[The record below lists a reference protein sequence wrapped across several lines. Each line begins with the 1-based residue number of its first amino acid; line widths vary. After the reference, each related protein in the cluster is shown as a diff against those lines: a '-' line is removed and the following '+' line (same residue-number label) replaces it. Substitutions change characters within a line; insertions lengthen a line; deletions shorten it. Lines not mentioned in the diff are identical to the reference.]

1 MGVVSMPVSQKR
13 ETVMGEASML
23 ESQKR
28 TAPGEMILYGYTG
41 ELLARSLRL
50 ATQW

>member
-13 ETVMGEASML
+13 VTVMGEASML

-28 TAPGEMILYGYTG
+28 RTALGEMILCGYTE
-41 ELLARSLRL
+41 ELLTRSLR
-50 ATQW
+50 